1 MTNDK
6 KLILACVDGSK
17 LSEAVC
23 DYAVWLAQRIK
34 GPLKLM
40 YTIDHHPETA
50 REVDLSGNL
59 GVDSRDH
66 LLEDITNSEY
76 QRSKL
81 RIRQG
86 KEILNVAKERV
97 FENGFADPIV
107 CLQHGSLIESLVE
120 LKDELRILVIGARGK
135 IHENKSDQIG
145 AKLEPLIRSLHGHIL
160 VAYEVFTTP
169 KRIMIAYDG
178 SEASEK
184 AIEMIAHS
192 PLYKGLS
199 CHLVRVNEKNTEN
212 HRIEDAAERL
222 KNAAWKEI
230 VCADLQGTT
239 EDELCEYQKS
249 QDIDLTI
256 MGAFSHTRLHDFLL
270 GSLTTKM
277 LLNTNTPLLLLR

>member
-23 DYAVWLAQRIK
+23 DYSVWLAQRIK

-50 REVDLSGNL
+50 KEVDLSGNL

-81 RIRQG
+81 RIRDG
-86 KEILNVAKERV
+86 KAILQAAKERV
-97 FENGFADPIV
+97 VEDGFADPIV

-135 IHENKSDQIG
+135 IRENQTDQIG

-160 VAYEVFTTP
+160 VAYEVFTAP
-169 KRIMIAYDG
+169 QRIMIAYDG
-178 SEASEK
+178 SDASEN
-184 AIEMIAHS
+184 AINMIAHS
-192 PLYKGLS
+192 PLYKDLS
-199 CHLVRVNEKNTEN
+199 CHLVRVNKKDSADC
-212 HRIEDAAERL
+212 RIKDAAERL
-222 KNAAWKEI
+222 KTAAWKEI
-230 VCADLQGTT
+230 ISVDLQGTT

-249 QDIDLTI
+249 QNIDLTI

-277 LLNTNTPLLLLR
+277 LHQSNTPLLLLR

>member
-6 KLILACVDGSK
+6 KLILSCVDGSK

-50 REVDLSGNL
+50 KQVDLSGSL

-66 LLEDITNSEY
+66 LLEDITNSEH

-81 RIRQG
+81 RLQEG
-86 KEILNVAKERV
+86 KTILHAAKTRV
-97 FENGFADPIV
+97 VEDGFADPIV

-120 LKDELRILVIGARGK
+120 LKDELRIIVIGARGK
-135 IHENKSDQIG
+135 IHENKTDQIG

-160 VAYEVFTTP
+160 VAYEVFKAP
-169 KRIMIAYDG
+169 QRIMIAYDG
-178 SEASEK
+178 SEASDK
-184 AIEMIAHS
+184 AIDMIADS
-192 PLYKGLS
+192 PLYTGLS
-199 CHLVRVNEKNTEN
+199 CHLVRVNKKDTTNSLIEN
-212 HRIEDAAERL
+212 AADRL
-222 KNAAWKEI
+222 KIAGWSQI
-230 VCADLQGTT
+230 VSVDLQGNTG
-239 EDELCEYQKS
+239 DKLCEYQLS
-249 QDIDLTI
+249 HDIDLTI
-256 MGAFSHTRLHDFLL
+256 MGAFSHTRLHDLLL